1 MFRQEVLE
9 ASREEAKEAKK
20 KLKNIEETPTGIT
33 GGGSAAGHTVTR
45 TAMRKNNDNISKS
58 VYIQHVLNQ
67 LAERDPKLTGVIP
80 HPIAWDIM
88 EDAGTYY
95 LHEIDGPDIEC
106 VYTKENGQITF
117 HLLTADGRT
126 LIDQDTPVKITEK
139 KDTGKVIIAVAAIVA
154 ALVALMMLSTI
165 MY

>member
-1 MFRQEVLE
+1 MLQQEILE
-9 ASREEAKEAKK
+9 ASRKEAEQAKK

-67 LAERDPKLTGVIP
+67 LAERDPEIAGVIP
-80 HPIAWDIM
+80 HPIAWNIVEHD
-88 EDAGTYY
+88 GTYY
-95 LHEIDGPDIEC
+95 LHEIDGADIEC
-106 VYTKENGQITF
+106 VYSKENGQIIF

-126 LIDQDTPVKITEK
+126 LIDQDTPVIITEK
-139 KDTGKVIIAVAAIVA
+139 KDTVKVIIAVAAIVA

>member
-1 MFRQEVLE
+1 MLQQEILE
-9 ASREEAKEAKK
+9 ASRKEAEQAKK

-67 LAERDPKLTGVIP
+67 LAERDPEIAGVIP
-80 HPIAWDIM
+80 HPIAWNIVEHD
-88 EDAGTYY
+88 GTYY
-95 LHEIDGPDIEC
+95 LHEIDGADIEC
-106 VYTKENGQITF
+106 VYSKENGQIIF

-139 KDTGKVIIAVAAIVA
+139 KDTVKVIIGVAAIVA

>member
-1 MFRQEVLE
+1 MLRQEILD
-9 ASREEAKEAKK
+9 ASREEAEEAKK
-20 KLKNIEETPTGIT
+20 KLKSIEETPTGIT

-67 LAERDPKLTGVIP
+67 LSECDPRITGVIP

-88 EDAGTYY
+88 EDEGTYY

-106 VYTKENGQITF
+106 VYTKENGQIIF
-117 HLLTADGRT
+117 HLLTAAGRT
-126 LIDQDTPVKITEK
+126 LIDKDTPVKITEK
-139 KDTGKVIIAVAAIVA
+139 KDTVKVIIAVAAIVA

>member
-1 MFRQEVLE
+1 MLKQEILE
-9 ASREEAKEAKK
+9 ASRKEAEQAKK

-67 LAERDPKLTGVIP
+67 LSECAPNITGVIP

-88 EDAGTYY
+88 EDDGTYY

-106 VYTKENGQITF
+106 VYTKENGQIIF

-139 KDTGKVIIAVAAIVA
+139 KDTVKVIIAVAAIVA